1 MKFFNVENMTE
12 KEYNLNVR
20 TVLIST
26 IQLTFGICTTTC
38 FFFELASST
47 IAASGSIK
55 QAAIHDA
62 LGDSHW
68 LSWTNK

>member
-1 MKFFNVENMTE
+1 MILFSTE
-12 KEYNLNVR
+12 EDWNLNFR

-26 IQLTFGICTTTC
+26 IQPTFGICTTTC

-55 QAAIHDA
+55 QAAIHDP
-62 LGDSHW
+62 LGESHW
-68 LSWTNK
+68 FSWTNK